1 MLNAKIKKLSNN
13 LTIVTDYIPTV
24 SSATVG
30 LWSNIGSRVEND
42 KNSGICHFLEHM
54 VFKGTKNRTA
64 FQLSEEIEARGG
76 YMNAWTSKEKTTWY
90 AKVLKEDVVLA
101 MDIIFDMLLNSTYKP
116 DLLEKERGVILE
128 EIKMYLDSPSDTAHT
143 IYDKLAYK
151 GSSLAMPIIGSKETV
166 SSFLSNDFSN
176 HINSYYY
183 PSNMVLVVSGNFNED
198 EFLNKAT
205 EFAKN
210 WQDKSVSTKQNQAEI
225 SFDSEVFVKKEIEQA
240 SLVYGLKG
248 YSYKDDN
255 YYNALALNTVLGG
268 GMSSRFWIKIRE
280 EEGLA
285 YSVDSYLN
293 TYSDCGTFTVSVGCD
308 ADNVNKVIGL
318 IRQEM
323 SNAVNNIS
331 EKELQKAKNQIK
343 SGIIMGLESTYN
355 RANKIANNILDF
367 GIVKNINE
375 SITKIDN
382 ISLNNING
390 VLNELLSSK
399 EIIAVVSPKDIKIS

>member
-30 LWSNIGSRVEND
+30 LWSSIGSRVEEQAT
-42 KNSGICHFLEHM
+42 SGICHFLEHM

-116 DLLEKERGVILE
+116 DLLEKERGVIQE
-128 EIKMYLDSPSDTAHT
+128 EIKMYLDSPSDIAHT

-151 GSSLAMPIIGSKETV
+151 GSSLAMPIIGSKESV
-166 SSFLSNDFSN
+166 ASFLSEDFSK
-176 HINSYYY
+176 HINKYYY

-198 EFLNKAT
+198 ELLAKAT
-205 EFAKN
+205 EFASN
-210 WQDKSVSTKQNQAEI
+210 WVDKSVSTKPNQASI

-268 GMSSRFWIKIRE
+268 GMSSRLWIKIRE

-293 TYSDCGTFTVSVGCD
+293 AYSDCGTFAVSVGCD

-323 SNAVNNIS
+323 GKSLNNIT

-390 VLNELLSSK
+390 VLNELLGSK